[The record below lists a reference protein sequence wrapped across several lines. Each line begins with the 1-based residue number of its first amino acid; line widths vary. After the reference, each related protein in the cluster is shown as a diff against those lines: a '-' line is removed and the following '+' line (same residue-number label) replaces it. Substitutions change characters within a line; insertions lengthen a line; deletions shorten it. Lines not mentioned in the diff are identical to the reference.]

1 MSSFTAITVVVR
13 SDSEDSVRDAL
24 RHHEDVFYVE
34 SADSLPEAFDA
45 SEYED
50 EDDTADSDA
59 LYDEDLC
66 DRHGVRECSS
76 CALVDMIDRQDVAPP
91 ASFYI

>member
-34 SADSLPEAFDA
+34 SADSLPESFDA
-45 SEYED
+45 SEYDED
-50 EDDTADSDA
+50 EDDTCPDCGVPF
-59 LYDEDLC
+59 DEPTTDDNC
-66 DRHGVRECSS
+66 DNNH
-76 CALVDMIDRQDVAPP
+76 AP
-91 ASFYI
+91 